1 MEIGEA
7 VQTLL
12 SAEGRVDPYPIYEVL
27 RAAGPVVPLADSYVA
42 VTGYAEADAVLRNP
56 AFPVGDERL
65 FDRTVPEW
73 RAHPSLVMLARSV
86 LQLNPPDHERLR
98 RLVSGAF
105 TARRVAGLRAAI
117 ERLAKGYADR
127 LADAAEVDFIAEF
140 AYLLPVSVI
149 CELLGVPESDRPW
162 FRPRAHDLTE
172 VFDLRTSFE
181 MSGPD
186 TATEELVGYFA
197 ELVEVRRR
205 DPGDDLTSALV
216 ALHDADPGRINHAEL
231 LANLTLLLLAGFE
244 TTTNLLGNGLAA
256 LFAHPVALA
265 ALRADPSLIGPYVEE
280 MLRYD
285 APVQLTSRWTEQPA
299 SLDGV
304 WVPRGAEVLL
314 LIGAANRDPR
324 RFAEPDR
331 FDPARPG
338 NQPLSFGGGA
348 HYCLGAALARL
359 EAQVAFP
366 LLLARFPDLAP
377 AGDPDR
383 RDRLT
388 LRGYATL
395 PVRTRP

>member
-1 MEIGEA
+1 VEIGEA

-12 SAEGRVDPYPIYEVL
+12 SAEGRFDPYPIYEVL
-27 RAAGPVVPLADSYVA
+27 RAAGPVVPLGDDYVA
-42 VTGYAEADAVLRNP
+42 VTGYAEADAVLRDP
-56 AFPVGDERL
+56 AFLVGDARL
-65 FDRTVPEW
+65 FDRTIPQW
-73 RAHPSLVMLARSV
+73 RDHPSLVMLTRSV
-86 LQLNPPDHERLR
+86 LELNPPDHERLR

-105 TARRVAGLRAAI
+105 TARRVAGLRSAI
-117 ERLAKGYADR
+117 ERLAQGYADR
-127 LADAAEVDFIAEF
+127 LADAAEADFIAEF

-149 CELLGVPESDRPW
+149 CELLGVPESDRAW
-162 FRPRAHDLTE
+162 FRPRAHALTE
-172 VFDLRTSFE
+172 VFDLRTTFE

-197 ELVEVRRR
+197 GLVQARRR

-216 ALHDADPGRINHAEL
+216 ALHDADPGRIDRAEL

-256 LFAHPVALA
+256 LLAHPAKLV
-265 ALRADPSLIGPYVEE
+265 ALRADPSLVGPYVEE

-285 APVQLTSRWTEQPA
+285 PPVQLTTRWTERPA
-299 SLDGV
+299 SLHGT
-304 WVPRGAEVLL
+304 WVPRGAEVLV

-324 RFAEPDR
+324 RFAAPDR

-348 HYCLGAALARL
+348 HFCLGAALARL

-366 LLLARFPDLAP
+366 LLLARFPALSS
-377 AGDPDR
+377 AGPTSR